1 MRLKALAIFLLG
13 GLFITE
19 IMAQEGGVRATGIG
33 GRNSSFGYFAGTEVA
48 VHHIAQ
54 SWFQV
59 SGALRYTSF
68 PEYTLDIRP
77 GIYYNLKSGKIHAD
91 ILIQGAYQSNIYDLC
106 TGISAGY
113 RHKWFWV
120 SLGYYYRL
128 IQPSDGSRGVSE
140 PRNLMYEAGV
150 SLLPDIQKWD
160 LNMIISNS
168 RLAELERFHQPSLIV
183 EGMYYPLCNLGIH
196 ISAALRR
203 AGLFNL
209 SSNCYQE
216 YLSVGISYRW

>member
-1 MRLKALAIFLLG
+1 MKLKALAIILLG

-19 IMAQEGGVRATGIG
+19 MKAQEGEVRATGIG
-33 GRNSSFGYFAGTEVA
+33 GYNSTFGYFAGAEISA
-48 VHHIAQ
+48 HHIVQ
-54 SWFQV
+54 PWFQV
-59 SGALRYTSF
+59 RGAFRYTSF

-77 GIYYNLKSGKIHAD
+77 GIYYDLKSGKIHAE
-91 ILIQGAYQSNIYDLC
+91 ILLYGAYQSSIYDLC

-113 RHKWFWV
+113 LHKWFWV
-120 SLGYYYRL
+120 SLGYYFRH
-128 IQPSDGSRGVSE
+128 IQPSEGSRGYSE

-150 SLLPDIQKWD
+150 SILPDIRKWN
-160 LNMIISNS
+160 LNVIISNS
-168 RLAELERFHQPSLIV
+168 RLAELERFHQPSLIL
-183 EGMYYPLCNLGIH
+183 EGTYYPLSDLGIH